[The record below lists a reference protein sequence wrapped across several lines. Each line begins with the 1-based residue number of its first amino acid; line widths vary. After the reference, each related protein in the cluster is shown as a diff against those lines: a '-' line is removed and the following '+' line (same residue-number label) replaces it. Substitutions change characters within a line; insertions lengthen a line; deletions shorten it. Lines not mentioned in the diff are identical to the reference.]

1 MNDIMNDIEKS
12 ALIVTNTIKEIII
25 LFLALIITLNYCIN
39 FIKNDLDKCKPK
51 PDDNNNV
58 EKTGILYYIQD
69 INHSTINEIMKSM
82 QCYILNKKP
91 DELPNPNTNT
101 DNSNNSDK
109 PMYVSIYYGIFIVVL
124 YLFFNMK
131 NVNNNSW
138 NDISNDFTY
147 KLIFIFLF
155 PMLIVISISLLSV
168 LVKITFSID
177 KKGSKYYVFMKG
189 LSYILFMFILLIP
202 IPILLFENLYYLI
215 IRGNNYNFMDR
226 FTGLNIFLYVISFII
241 IFVLCMI
248 GFFKMIRF
256 NFNSTFLPFENIKHI
271 QNKLNDTSFDTKFL
285 YIIIQ
290 LFICI
295 TILFMIKDL
304 FSFYIFIFGV
314 IVSIIFTFLILFYD
328 IM

>member
-12 ALIVTNTIKEIII
+12 ALIITNTIKEIII

-39 FIKNDLDKCKPK
+39 FIKNDLDNCE
-51 PDDNNNV
+51 PD
-58 EKTGILYYIQD
+58 EKKSDKKEPDEKFGILYYIQD
-69 INHSTINEIMKSM
+69 IIHSTINEMMKRM

-91 DELPNPNTNT
+91 DESSNITNY
-101 DNSNNSDK
+101 DK

-131 NVNNNSW
+131 NVNKNSW

-177 KKGSKYYVFMKG
+177 TEGPKYYVFMKG

-256 NFNSTFLPFENIKHI
+256 NFNSTFLPFENIKYI
-271 QNKLNDTSFDTKFL
+271 QNKLNDTSFDTKIL

-290 LFICI
+290 LFVCI

-328 IM
+328 LM

>member
-39 FIKNDLDKCKPK
+39 FIKNDLDKCERDK
-51 PDDNNNV
+51 NGHE
-58 EKTGILYYIQD
+58 EKFGILNYIQD
-69 INHSTINEIMKSM
+69 IIHSTINEMMKSM

-91 DELPNPNTNT
+91 DE
-101 DNSNNSDK
+101 SHIEISEK

-131 NVNNNSW
+131 NVNKNSW

-177 KKGSKYYVFMKG
+177 TKGPDYYVFMKG

-290 LFICI
+290 LFVCI

-328 IM
+328 LMKIRN

>member
-39 FIKNDLDKCKPK
+39 FIKNDLYKCEHDK
-51 PDDNNNV
+51 NV
-58 EKTGILYYIQD
+58 LDGDKSVQKYGILNYIQE
-69 INHSTINEIMKSM
+69 IIHSTINEMMKSM

-91 DELPNPNTNT
+91 HEL
-101 DNSNNSDK
+101 SNNENSDK

-155 PMLIVISISLLSV
+155 PMFIVISISLLSV

-177 KKGSKYYVFMKG
+177 KKGSEYYVFMKG

-271 QNKLNDTSFDTKFL
+271 QYKLNDTSSDTKIL

-290 LFICI
+290 LFVCI